1 MFSKVDIES
10 LWSTWDEVTPIT
22 AWIGHWL
29 TVGAKY
35 QVKRERPKIT
45 HFLFTRSL
53 RAPPILIETV
63 LTRFLCSTTI
73 CYYEWFYPVEQLPLF
88 RWLPSMGPSLFQW
101 LLADR
106 LFCSMR
112 VCARFTHRLVI
123 WVLEPSAASSLTLMN
138 AASISKVEWKH
149 KELPVGANYSHVY

>member
-1 MFSKVDIES
+1 MFSKVVIES
-10 LWSTWDEVTPIT
+10 LRSTWDEVTPIT
-22 AWIGHWL
+22 ARIGHWL
-29 TVGAKY
+29 TVGAEY

-88 RWLPSMGPSLFQW
+88 RRLLIDGPFTFPMTIGWSALLFHASLRTIHAPSRDMSSGTPGGVIFDPDERSIYIEG
-101 LLADR
+101 
-106 LFCSMR
+106 R
-112 VCARFTHRLVI
+112 VET
-123 WVLEPSAASSLTLMN
+123 
-138 AASISKVEWKH
+138 
-149 KELPVGANYSHVY
+149 